1 MTNGILDILPS
12 SWRVCLR
19 RSKSNGKDL
28 CLDLSNRSS
37 NFGAKLD
44 SHQLQ
49 PDDVNNNYVSLSREI
64 WNADRK
70 ELKLG
75 LGWLQLSIFQ
85 PLIQNKKSHSEN
97 NSLCTNSDNGYRS
110 CSMNVTLRDVLIR
123 RYILLNR
130 FCK

>member
-1 MTNGILDILPS
+1 MTNGIFEVLPS

-85 PLIQNKKSHSEN
+85 PLIQNKKPFSEN
-97 NSLCTNSDNGYRS
+97 NSLSRSSDNGYRS
-110 CSMNVTLRDVLIR
+110 YSMNVTLRDVLIR
-123 RYILLNR
+123 RYVL
-130 FCK
+130 FDSF

>member
-85 PLIQNKKSHSEN
+85 PLIQNKKPFSEN
-97 NSLCTNSDNGYRS
+97 NSLSRSSDNGYRS
-110 CSMNVTLRDVLIR
+110 YSMNVTLRDVLIR
-123 RYILLNR
+123 RYVL
-130 FCK
+130 FDSF

>member
-75 LGWLQLSIFQ
+75 LEWLQLSIFQ
-85 PLIQNKKSHSEN
+85 PLIQNKKPFSEN
-97 NSLCTNSDNGYRS
+97 NSLSRSSDNGYRS
-110 CSMNVTLRDVLIR
+110 YSMNVTLRDVLIC
-123 RYILLNR
+123 RYVL
-130 FCK
+130 FDSF